1 MAKKRFW
8 QSSWFPGLL
17 ISLLFL
23 SLGWSGMMTSLEWQA
38 YALGSRLSPAPEAKQ
53 NLEIITIDE
62 ASLEELGKWP
72 WPRSLLG
79 VMVKKLDGVGAR
91 TVGIALPLHTAQSE
105 FGVNRL
111 DSMRDQ
117 YDGKYE
123 KTVKDMLFRARQRLD
138 TDGALAA
145 NLKRADNTV
154 LAISYGLNNERRK
167 GATSESRLLA
177 LKSYVLENYDRPQTG
192 WLDYFPSVL
201 SKGLPSVTQPLAPI
215 PMLAK
220 HSDAGM
226 LDESENGSGRLVSPM
241 VFKYAD
247 QYYPAFSLVFAAK
260 SLQVKTDDIRID
272 SRQNIQLGK
281 VTLETDPGYRV
292 YPRLYE
298 SSEDE
303 PAFKVRSFL
312 DVYYNRIKTE
322 IFKGKDVLIG
332 ITAPSLV
339 DPVTIPGGDSMM
351 PLLINAHLINNL
363 VHGDMLQVPAYAMSA
378 QLIALALVA
387 LFLMLVLPRMGLVMG
402 LVSSLLLLFIMLN
415 VHFGM
420 MVVAQL
426 WLPLAL
432 PTLALVC
439 GVIAL
444 ALRSKIEEAQLRT
457 QAHLFE
463 SNLTLG
469 QHLQA
474 QGQLDQ
480 AFAKYRECPID
491 EAMQERLYSLGLDYE
506 RRRQFNKAIMVFEH
520 IGQSSKGFRDIKKR
534 IKKNRQLQDMVVL
547 KNGGATMHGALILTD
562 DGVQKPMLGRYEIE
576 KEIGRGAM
584 GMVYLGRDPKIG
596 RTVAIKTMALSEEFE
611 ADELE
616 HVKSRFMRE
625 AETAGRLNHQNI
637 VTIYDVGEEQEL
649 NYIAMDY
656 LKGQDL
662 SNFRKKDKLLP
673 LNVVVEIGIQVAD
686 ALDFAHKNDV
696 VHRDIKPANIIY
708 DEAEGSI
715 KVTDFGVAF
724 LTNSSKTKTGTML
737 GTPYYMSPEQASGDR
752 VDGRADIFSLGITLY
767 ELSTGRLPFM
777 SESLSGQVFKICNEK
792 QIDANK
798 VRPQVPACL
807 SRVINKALNKKLDDR
822 YVSGAQMAKSLR
834 QCLKSM

>member
-17 ISLLFL
+17 ITLLFL
-23 SLGWSGMMTSLEWQA
+23 SMGWSGVTSSLEWRA
-38 YALGSRLSPAPEAKQ
+38 YALGTRLAPAPESKT

-105 FGVNRL
+105 FGVKRL

-138 TDGALAA
+138 TDGALAG

-154 LAISYGLNNERRK
+154 LAISYGLDNERRK
-167 GATSESRLLA
+167 GATSESRLQA
-177 LKSYVLENYDRPQTG
+177 LESYVLDNFNPPPAS
-192 WLDYFPSVL
+192 WLDY
-201 SKGLPSVTQPLAPI
+201 LPSVISQGLPEVSQPLAPI
-215 PMLAK
+215 PMLAR
-220 HSDAGM
+220 HSAAGM
-226 LDESENGSGRLVSPM
+226 LDESETSSSRLVSPM

-247 QYYPAFSLVFAAK
+247 HHYPAFSLVFAAK
-260 SLQVKTDDIRID
+260 SLQLKPEDIQIE
-272 SRQNIQLGK
+272 SRQNIRLGK
-281 VTLETDPGYRV
+281 VTLATDPGYRV

-298 SSEDE
+298 SADDG
-303 PAFKVRSFL
+303 PAFKIHSFL

-322 IFKGKDVLIG
+322 TFKGKDVLIG

-363 VHGDMLQVPAYAMSA
+363 VHADMLEVPASAMSA
-378 QLIALALVA
+378 QMLAFAVVG
-387 LFLMLVLPRMGLVMG
+387 LFLMLVLPRLSLLTGLIT
-402 LVSSLLLLFIMLN
+402 SLLLLFVMLN
-415 VHFGM
+415 VHFGLIIIG
-420 MVVAQL
+420 QL

-432 PTLALVC
+432 PTMALC
-439 GVIAL
+439 FGFIAL
-444 ALRSKIEEAQLRT
+444 ALRSRLEEVQLRT
-457 QAHLFE
+457 QANLFE

-480 AFAKYRECPID
+480 AFEKYRECPID
-491 EAMQERLYSLGLDYE
+491 DTMQDRLYSLGLDYE
-506 RRRQFNKAIMVFEH
+506 RRRQFGKAVMVFEH
-520 IGQSSKGFRDIKKR
+520 IAQRRKNFRDIRKR
-534 IKKNRQLQDMVVL
+534 IKKNSQLQDMVVL
-547 KNGGATMHGALILTD
+547 KNKGGTHGALILTD

-662 SNFRKKDKLLP
+662 SNFRKKGKLLP
-673 LNVVVEIGIQVAD
+673 LDVVVDIGIQVAE

-696 VHRDIKPANIIY
+696 VHRDIKPANIIF
-708 DEAEGSI
+708 DKAEGSI

-792 QIDANK
+792 QVDANK
-798 VRPQVPACL
+798 VRPEVPACL

-822 YVSGAQMAKSLR
+822 YISGAQMAKSLR
-834 QCLKSM
+834 QCRKSM